1 MCLFKSQLKQPLT
14 TFWCLGVMVITCVLN
29 DANIHLR
36 HGQKQNPQ
44 SVCHAKTQ
52 LMSHHQ
58 ENKNKQLPKFNFTF
72 CGRCCFKN
80 RLNQTV
86 TDPPHFLCSWTGTE
100 QRKSSWRLV
109 ECELLKRDWWS
120 LCNSHMTRACTPTRS
135 HTHTIYPL
143 IKSLCINDKIIL
155 IASQLSEVVVGC
167 NCPLHAWWRDA
178 SHLCRETASHAMWS
192 RANFCLLVTRR
203 EGCLGLIVALMR
215 CRWDA
220 RLPPRPLVLEMHS
233 GWDALDKKHWVKG
246 AVVKH
251 VVKKG
256 WCAASWPNGCGVD
269 LQSSKQSECTSS
281 PLNTFWSIWALL
293 AVSINLSLFI
303 KC

>member
-1 MCLFKSQLKQPLT
+1 
-14 TFWCLGVMVITCVLN
+14 MVITCVLN

-44 SVCHAKTQ
+44 PVCHAKTQ

-58 ENKNKQLPKFNFTF
+58 ENKNKQLPKFNFTY

-86 TDPPHFLCSWTGTE
+86 TCPPHFLCSWTGTE

-178 SHLCRETASHAMWS
+178 SHLWNCEPRDVKPSQ
-192 RANFCLLVTRR
+192 F
-203 EGCLGLIVALMR
+203 
-215 CRWDA
+215 
-220 RLPPRPLVLEMHS
+220 LPS
-233 GWDALDKKHWVKG
+233 CDKKRGVLRADRG
-246 AVVKH
+246 TDVVQ
-251 VVKKG
+251 VRRS
-256 WCAASWPNGCGVD
+256 APAEATRTQNALGVRC
-269 LQSSKQSECTSS
+269 L
-281 PLNTFWSIWALL
+281 
-293 AVSINLSLFI
+293 I
-303 KC
+303 KSTEWKAQL

>member
-1 MCLFKSQLKQPLT
+1 M
-14 TFWCLGVMVITCVLN
+14 
-29 DANIHLR
+29 
-36 HGQKQNPQ
+36 
-44 SVCHAKTQ
+44 
-52 LMSHHQ
+52 
-58 ENKNKQLPKFNFTF
+58 
-72 CGRCCFKN
+72 
-80 RLNQTV
+80 
-86 TDPPHFLCSWTGTE
+86 GTE

-120 LCNSHMTRACTPTRS
+120 LCNSHMTCACTPTRS

-178 SHLCRETASHAMWS
+178 SHLCHETASHAMWG

-203 EGCLGLIVALMR
+203 EGCLGLIMALMR

-220 RLPPRPLVLEMHS
+220 RLPPRPLVLKMHS

-269 LQSSKQSECTSS
+269 QQSSKQSEYASF
-281 PLNTFWSIWALL
+281 PLNTLCHRFALFEHL
-293 AVSINLSLFI
+293 KHILFFCRIN
-303 KC
+303 